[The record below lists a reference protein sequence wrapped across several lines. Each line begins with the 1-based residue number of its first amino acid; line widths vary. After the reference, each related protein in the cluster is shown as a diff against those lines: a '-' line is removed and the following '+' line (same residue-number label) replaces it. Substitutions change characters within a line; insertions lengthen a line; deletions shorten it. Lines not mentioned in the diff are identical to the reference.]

1 MRRAARAPTLRAR
14 TVSEEESDQ
23 DAEREF
29 ACAARRLLGLLARYV
44 AHFATSSGSRFER
57 AAEYVEGLLVTERGN
72 MLRMGEALPEAD
84 EQALQHFLSNSEW
97 NEREVVKHVARDLDA
112 LLGGQADS
120 CLILDDTGI
129 PKKGEFSV
137 GVARQY
143 CGEVGK
149 VDNCQVAVFAVMSC
163 GTREAPVNYK
173 LYLPGEWIDD
183 PARCR
188 RAKIPLEH
196 RRLRTKHDLALEIVD
211 EARGEG
217 LRYGWIGCD
226 GGYGSNPAFLRA
238 LQERNETFVADV
250 HKDQVVYL
258 EDPTRRPGA
267 VRGIRVDAWGKSRP
281 ESAWRRVDVRA
292 TTKGLL
298 RVEILHHTVWLWDR
312 EEEKAH
318 EWRLLIR
325 REVGSPGTVKYV
337 LSNAGPDVSTDR
349 LAFMQA
355 QRYWVERSFQNAKTE
370 AGLGDYQVR
379 GWRPWQRHMALVLMA
394 MVYLLEERIAGAA
407 AQPLISCRDVTDVL
421 KQAFRSGQMTAKA
434 IKKNIKK
441 RHRMRQAAIRSA
453 ESRQLAADLL
463 SDPHTVTAGSHAI
476 P

>member
-1 MRRAARAPTLRAR
+1 M
-14 TVSEEESDQ
+14 D
-23 DAEREF
+23 
-29 ACAARRLLGLLARYV
+29 
-44 AHFATSSGSRFER
+44 
-57 AAEYVEGLLVTERGN
+57 
-72 MLRMGEALPEAD
+72 EALTETD
-84 EQALQHFLSNSEW
+84 EQALQHFLSNSAW
-97 NEREVVKHVARDLDA
+97 NEREVVKHVAQDVDA
-112 LLGGQADS
+112 VLGGQADS

-143 CGEVGK
+143 CGQVGK

-163 GTREAPVNYK
+163 RDREAPVGFK
-173 LYLPGEWIDD
+173 LYLPAEWIDD

-211 EARGEG
+211 EAREEG
-217 LRYGWIGCD
+217 LRYKWIGCD
-226 GGYGSNPAFLRA
+226 GGYGKNPAFLRA

-298 RVEILHHTVWLWDR
+298 RVEILHHTVWLWDG

-325 REVGSPGTVKYV
+325 REVGSPGTLKYV
-337 LSNAGPDVSTDR
+337 LSNAGPDVTTDR

-379 GWRPWQRHMALVLMA
+379 GWRPWHRHMALVLMA
-394 MVYLLEERIAGAA
+394 MLFLLEERLVGAA
-407 AQPLISCRDVTDVL
+407 DQPLLSCRDVTAML
-421 KQAFRSGQMTAKA
+421 KHAFRSGQMTAEA
-434 IKKNIKK
+434 IQSQIKK
-441 RHRMRQAAIRSA
+441 RHRMRMAAIRSA
-453 ESRQLAADLL
+453 ENRQRAADL
-463 SDPHTVTAGSHAI
+463 SNPHTVTVGSHAI

>member
-1 MRRAARAPTLRAR
+1 MRAR

-281 ESAWRRVDVRA
+281 ESAWRRLEVRA
-292 TTKGLL
+292 TTKGML